1 MRKYITEANQKII
14 ENKMGS
20 MPFIFSLDILISYM
34 AFAAQFESF
43 KHPLIVMLM
52 VPLGDFGVLI
62 ALYMF
67 RYTMNIYSQI
77 GLIMIIGLKSKHEI
91 LI

>member
-1 MRKYITEANQKII
+1 MHKYITEANQKII
-14 ENKMGS
+14 ENQMGS
-20 MPFIFSLDILISYM
+20 MPFIFSLDIFISYL

-43 KHPLIVMLM
+43 KHSLIVMLT

-67 RYTMNIYSQI
+67 GYTMNIYSQI

>member
-14 ENKMGS
+14 ENQMGS

-43 KHPLIVMLM
+43 KHPLIVMLT
-52 VPLGDFGVLI
+52 VPLGDFGVLT

-67 RYTMNIYSQI
+67 GYTMNIYSQI

>member
-14 ENKMGS
+14 ENQMGS

-43 KHPLIVMLM
+43 KHPLIVMLT
-52 VPLGDFGVLI
+52 VPLRDFGVLI

-67 RYTMNIYSQI
+67 GYTMNIYSQI

>member
-1 MRKYITEANQKII
+1 MRKYITEAYKKII
-14 ENKMGS
+14 ENQMGS

-43 KHPLIVMLM
+43 KHPLIVMLT

-67 RYTMNIYSQI
+67 GYTMNIYSQI